1 MASLSGCRQLAE
13 QEVLAVAVAAAAVRV
28 ADVRRFNVRFT
39 STESEN
45 LELEQR
51 EAPVISEGPASQA
64 NV

>member
-1 MASLSGCRQLAE
+1 ML
-13 QEVLAVAVAAAAVRV
+13 AVAAAAVRV